1 MADLEFENREQIAD
15 WVETTLLARKRPI
28 GRSTLARCAEHD
40 GAISEDALAGGVQVM
55 RHRSRT
61 LGDDYPF
68 EVSKIFVGP
77 RDNAFTS
84 LYSTLLLLSPGSPY
98 RQLIDPMPTTD
109 MAVLFEQITV
119 EATKQL
125 LGSNSDALRF
135 GWPSD
140 EGRPERFG
148 DAIEWLANRM
158 GVESGTAFRSPRR
171 KDGGVDVVAWRP
183 FPDGRTGFPVTL
195 VQCTLQRDIVPKSR
209 DIDLRIWAGWL
220 TLEVDPLVILAV
232 PGTVRSGEE
241 WDEIAVRSLI
251 LDRIRITGLVSQLD
265 TSSFVLAEQFAERG
279 IGELSEHLSGT
290 ELA

>member
-1 MADLEFENREQIAD
+1 MPDLEIENREQIAD

-28 GRSTLARCAEHD
+28 GRTTLVRCAEHD
-40 GAISEDALAGGVQVM
+40 CALSEPSLASGIQVM
-55 RHRSRT
+55 RNRART

-68 EVSKIFVGP
+68 EVSDIAVRP
-77 RDNAFTS
+77 RESASTS
-84 LYSTLLLLSPGSPY
+84 IYQALLLLSPGSPY
-98 RQLIDPMPTTD
+98 RQLIAPKPTSD

-140 EGRPERFG
+140 EGRPERFS
-148 DAIEWLANRM
+148 DAIEWLAKRM
-158 GVESGTAFRSPRR
+158 GVESGTAFRPPKR
-171 KDGGVDVVAWRP
+171 KDGGVDVVAWRS
-183 FPDGRTGFPVTL
+183 FPDGRKGFPVTL

-232 PGTVRSGEE
+232 PGTVESTED
-241 WDEIAVRSLI
+241 WNEIAVRSLI
-251 LDRIRITGLVSQLD
+251 LDRIRITGLVNHLD
-265 TSSFVLAEQFAERG
+265 VSSFELAERFTERG
-279 IGELSEHLSGT
+279 LTELGDHLSGVEVT
-290 ELA
+290 